1 MKTVMRLRARVQH
14 ATGGTRHHRAHIE
27 EGEIRKGEELPVPA
41 WVEIQPADGAF
52 FLLYLDERGEQLTD
66 TWHQTL
72 EQAKAQA
79 RHEFG
84 IEGDDW
90 ETVGT

>member
-1 MKTVMRLRARVQH
+1 MRLRARVQH
-14 ATGGTRHHRAHIE
+14 VTGATRHHHAHIE
-27 EGEIRKGEELPVPA
+27 EGEVRKDDELPTPA
-41 WVEIQPADGAF
+41 AVEIKPADGAF
-52 FLLYLDERGEQLTD
+52 FLLYLDEHGECQTD

-84 IEGDDW
+84 IEEDDW
-90 ETVGT
+90 EHVVT